1 MNNIIPMKT
10 PTEIKDW
17 IGVKLVIANPNDLEF
32 VPENS
37 KVIYDKLQPEGFLW
51 AIDLQEAGITIDINN
66 LEQLQDEL
74 IRLGHVR
81 KVDKND

>member
-37 KVIYDKLQPEGFLW
+37 KVIYDESCSQGYML
-51 AIDLQEAGITIDINN
+51 AVDLQELGIVIDINN
-66 LEQLQDEL
+66 MEQLQNEL
-74 IRLGHVR
+74 IRLGYVR
-81 KVDKND
+81 KVDKNA